1 MFNKGKN
8 YENSKRNRLIKKSL
22 LGIYPIS
29 VILMWFLF
37 VPLLFSTDFR
47 NLSIAIF
54 IAIMAYKWLIQGR
67 CMMKLKE
74 NNFVKFLPF
83 WDLLYAIL
91 MPIIYYVTERQKF
104 YKW

>member
-1 MFNKGKN
+1 
-8 YENSKRNRLIKKSL
+8 
-22 LGIYPIS
+22 
-29 VILMWFLF
+29 
-37 VPLLFSTDFR
+37 
-47 NLSIAIF
+47 
-54 IAIMAYKWLIQGR
+54 MAYKWLIQGR

-74 NNFVKFLPF
+74 NNFIKFLPF